1 VLVEP
6 GNAASLSDAIRLLV
20 ENSQY
25 RLDLSQGARDAA
37 QQQPTW
43 DDSVQKFDLL
53 LKELTAQ

>member
-1 VLVEP
+1 
-6 GNAASLSDAIRLLV
+6 
-20 ENSQY
+20 
-25 RLDLSQGARDAA
+25 LSQGARDAA